1 MDSEVQVFDDVVDG
15 FYNASLVNIVSG
27 EDFTWQL
34 IRDIASNGNPQ
45 DDITQYAF
53 RHLMWW
59 QDEKVS
65 DLASWFQPLVNF
77 CAESAGGVLVGIPKV
92 WMNMNMNYGLQN
104 GNLCHCDGFM
114 HLETE
119 TLKRYTGIYYLN
131 DSDGDT
137 LFYADDGQTV
147 VGSVSPK
154 ANRAVV
160 FPSRLLHSR
169 QLPIKNNR
177 RLVLNIN
184 VLVDIS

>member
-1 MDSEVQVFDDVVDG
+1 LDSEIKMFDNVLAEEH
-15 FYNASLVNIVSG
+15 NSSLMSIVSD
-27 EDFTWQL
+27 EDFQWQL
-34 IRDIASNGNPQ
+34 IRDIASNGNAK

-53 RHLMWW
+53 RHRLWW
-59 QDEKVS
+59 EDEKVS
-65 DLASWFQPLVNF
+65 TWASWFQPLVDF
-77 CAESAGGVLVGIPKV
+77 CAHIAGGSLVGIPKV

-104 GNLCHCDGFM
+104 GNLSHCDGFM

-154 ANRAVV
+154 ANRAIV

-169 QLPIKNNR
+169 QLPTKNNR